1 MTNVTTVGREAKAD
15 AVTLHCETKVEKRD
29 RKADFGRGAVTGL
42 MIDRT
47 PAGTLFYF
55 RFVNPATRKRD
66 QVTLGTYHADAF
78 TVGDARLAALRL
90 RNRVKAGD
98 NVSQITR
105 DEQAAKAEEARVGG
119 VTMSR
124 MIDEWVAEIK
134 KLVKK
139 EHVGM
144 VPKVKT
150 WANLES
156 QLRRFVKPT
165 LGRKLAREV
174 TAKDIAKLEDDIK
187 AGAFGKPSVS
197 NARHARKALSSLFT
211 WAAYPRQGY
220 VRANP
225 CATLEP
231 LEKEPGRDRPMTP
244 DEIRAFWHLLDSDQL
259 GGLSLHLRLLFKFA
273 LATGRRTDEVR
284 QLHFNEIVDIGGENP
299 HMVISAKRVK
309 NGKPVVMALS
319 TLAVEIIKAAMTDEG
334 QQFVFKSPIHP
345 DKSVHR
351 KAMNAALRGNDR
363 GRKSL
368 WELMGFKR
376 NADGKFDD
384 DVFKP
389 HDFRHTAATLLVEA
403 GFMDSDISIA
413 LGHTFKGERVPGVRT
428 AGPRAPAVTLGYI
441 HSHRLPQKRRIME
454 AWADELRRIIDVKPE
469 EAEQRVAA

>member
-1 MTNVTTVGREAKAD
+1 MTIVTTVAREPKAD
-15 AVTLHCETKVEKRD
+15 AVTLYCETKVTTRD
-29 RKADFGRGAVTGL
+29 RKADFGKDRVSAL

-47 PAGTLFYF
+47 PAGTSFYF
-55 RFVNPATRKRD
+55 RFVNPVTGRRD
-66 QVTLGTYHADAF
+66 QVSLGTYHADAF
-78 TVGDARLAALRL
+78 TVGHARLAAMRL

-98 NVSQITR
+98 DVSRIVR
-105 DEQAAKAEEARVGG
+105 EQEAAKAEEARVGG
-119 VTMSR
+119 VTMNR
-124 MIDEWVAEIK
+124 VIDEWIAEIK
-134 KLVKK
+134 KPVKR

-156 QLRRFVKPT
+156 QLRRFVEPT
-165 LGRKLAREV
+165 LGRRLAREI
-174 TAKDIAKLEDDIK
+174 TAKDIATLEDDIK
-187 AGAFGKPSVS
+187 SGVYGKPSVS
-197 NARHARKALSSLFT
+197 NARHVRKALSSLFT
-211 WAAYPRQGY
+211 WAAYPRQSY
-220 VRANP
+220 VAANP

-231 LEKEPGRDRPMTP
+231 LEKEPGRDRPMTT
-244 DEIRAFWHLLDSDQL
+244 DEIKAFWHLLDSDQL
-259 GGLSLHLRLLFKFA
+259 GGLSLHVRLLFKFA

-284 QLHFNEIVDIGGENP
+284 ALHVNEIVDLDGENP
-299 HMVISAKRVK
+299 HMVIAATRVK

-319 TLAVEIIKAAMTDEG
+319 TLAVEIIKAALTDDG
-334 QQFVFKSPIHP
+334 QQFVFKSPIHA
-345 DKSVHR
+345 DKPVHR

-368 WELMGFKR
+368 WELMGFTR

-389 HDFRHTAATLLVEA
+389 HDFRHTAGTLLVER
-403 GFMDSDISIA
+403 GFMDSDISVA

-454 AWADELRRIIDVKPE
+454 AWADELRRIIDAEPE
-469 EAEQRVAA
+469 EAEQRRAA

>member
-1 MTNVTTVGREAKAD
+1 MTNATTVAREAKAD

-29 RKADFGRGAVTGL
+29 RKADFGRHAVPGL

-55 RFVNPATRKRD
+55 RFINPVTRKRD
-66 QVTLGTYHADAF
+66 QVSLGTYHADAF

-98 NVSQITR
+98 NVSQILR
-105 DEQAAKAEEARVGG
+105 DEEAARAEEARVGG
-119 VTMSR
+119 VTMNR
-124 MIDEWVAEIK
+124 MIDQWIAEIK
-134 KLVKK
+134 RPVKR

-144 VPKVKT
+144 VPKIKT

-165 LGRKLAREV
+165 LGRKLVREV
-174 TAKDIAKLEDDIK
+174 TAKDIATLEDDIK

-197 NARHARKALSSLFT
+197 NARHVRKALSSLFT
-211 WAAYPRQGY
+211 WGAYPRQGY
-220 VRANP
+220 VTANP

-231 LEKEPGRDRPMTP
+231 LEKEPGRDRTMTP
-244 DEIRAFWHLLDSDQL
+244 DEIRAFWHLLGSDQL
-259 GGLSLHLRLLFKFA
+259 GALSLHVRLLFKFA

-284 QLHFNEIVDIGGENP
+284 ALHVNEIVDLDGENP

-309 NGKPVVMALS
+309 NGKPIVMALS
-319 TLAVEIIKAAMTDEG
+319 TLAVEIIKAALTDDG
-334 QQFVFKSPIHP
+334 QQFVFKSPIHAEKP
-345 DKSVHR
+345 VHR

-368 WELMGFKR
+368 WDLMGFKR

-389 HDFRHTAATLLVEA
+389 HDFRHTAATLLVER

-413 LGHTFKGERVPGVRT
+413 LGHTFKGERTPGVRT

-454 AWADELRRIIDVKPE
+454 AWADELRRIINAKPE
-469 EAEQRVAA
+469 EAEQRLAA